1 MSLGAELTL
10 LINPIKE
17 LSPIEEGIIAFLQM
31 IEGVVSHAEEKK
43 CDEKWKEKLQQ

>member
-1 MSLGAELTL
+1 MPLGAELTL
-10 LINPIKE
+10 LINLIKE

-31 IEGVVSHAEEKK
+31 IEGVVSHAEEKE